1 MSMKRIEGI
10 ELSKAI
16 MIVLV
21 VYGHLLERQMLNG
34 DSSGFIEVLYR
45 WIYLFHMPFFFIL
58 SGFLYSTARPIGSY
72 FFKKWNHLMLP
83 YFAWLLLFNLKSIA
97 GFVYNLV
104 VVGMD
109 SEKWAFYLNHFS
121 GELYGG
127 TRVHGA
133 EVILWFPP
141 CLFFTQQL
149 FNFVENRISSER
161 WTACLMLAVYLVGYV
176 GQFCY
181 PEFTLPLALN
191 VVAGA
196 LPLFYLGHLLR
207 NETFYVK
214 MLKYGLFPLVVVLCL
229 ALALPEWTVVHMRM
243 GHYGVPVLSILAAA
257 ASFVW
262 ILYLCKRIEV
272 NLSSHLY
279 LAASTASMTIMYL
292 HLMLIQKAVAYTGFG
307 SVVGLLLVGMLGSL
321 AVHYLFGKA
330 SVTSILFL
338 GKSK

>member
-10 ELSKAI
+10 ELSKVI
-16 MIVLV
+16 MILLV

-34 DSSGFIEVLYR
+34 DSGGFIEVLYR
-45 WIYLFHMPFFFIL
+45 WIYLSHMPFFFIL

-83 YFAWLLLFNLKSIA
+83 YFAYLLLFNLKSIA
-97 GFVYNLV
+97 GFGYNLV
-104 VVGMD
+104 VVGMEP
-109 SEKWAFYLNHFS
+109 EKWTFYLNHFS
-121 GELYGG
+121 DQLYGG

-149 FNFVENRISSER
+149 FNFIKNRIASEGWR
-161 WTACLMLAVYLVGYV
+161 ALLMLVVYLVGYA

-207 NETFYVK
+207 NEAIHQK
-214 MLKYGLFPLVVVLCL
+214 ALKYGLIPVVLVLYL
-229 ALALPEWTVVHMRM
+229 AHAFPDWTTVHMRM
-243 GHYGVPVLSILAAA
+243 GVYGIPVLSTLAAMGAFTGILA
-257 ASFVW
+257 
-262 ILYLCKRIEV
+262 LCARLERNWV
-272 NLSSHLY
+272 LPFCLPV
-279 LAASTASMTIMYL
+279 AGASMTIMYI
-292 HLMLIQKAVAYTGFG
+292 HLSVIVLASAQGVENLLLLFLVGTFG
-307 SVVGLLLVGMLGSL
+307 SIGI
-321 AVHYLFGKA
+321 HFLFA
-330 SVTSILFL
+330 TTSMTSVLFL
-338 GKSK
+338 GLKRK

>member
-16 MIVLV
+16 MILLV
-21 VYGHLLERQMLNG
+21 VYGHLLERQMLDG
-34 DSSGFIEVLYR
+34 DSGGFIEVLYR

-97 GFVYNLV
+97 GFGYNLV
-104 VVGMD
+104 VVGMEP
-109 SEKWAFYLNHFS
+109 EKWTFYLNHFS
-121 GELYGG
+121 DELYGG

-133 EVILWFPP
+133 EVIFWFPP

-149 FNFVENRISSER
+149 FNFIKNRISSEG
-161 WTACLMLAVYLVGYV
+161 WSALLMLAVYLVGYA
-176 GQFCY
+176 GQFRY

-207 NETFYVK
+207 NEAIHQK
-214 MLKYGLFPLVVVLCL
+214 ALKYGLIPVMLVLYL
-229 ALALPEWTVVHMRM
+229 AHALPDWTTVHMRM
-243 GHYGVPVLSILAAA
+243 GVYGVPVLSTLAAMGAFTVILA
-257 ASFVW
+257 
-262 ILYLCKRIEV
+262 LCARLERNWV
-272 NLSSHLY
+272 LPFCLPV
-279 LAASTASMTIMYL
+279 AGASMTIMYL
-292 HLMLIQKAVAYTGFG
+292 HLSVINMASAQGVEDLLLLFLVGTFG
-307 SVVGLLLVGMLGSL
+307 SIGI
-321 AVHYLFGKA
+321 HFLFARTSMA
-330 SVTSILFL
+330 SVLFL
-338 GKSK
+338 GLKRK